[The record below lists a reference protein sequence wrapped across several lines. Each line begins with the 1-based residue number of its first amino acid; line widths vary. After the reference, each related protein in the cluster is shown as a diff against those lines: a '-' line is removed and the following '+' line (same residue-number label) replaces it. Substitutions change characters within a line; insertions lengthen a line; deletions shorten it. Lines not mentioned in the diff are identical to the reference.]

1 MQRELGTKRAN
12 GCHRKVQLVRGFLE
26 SEEKED
32 EDEDEDEGIGG
43 RIRIRVGP

>member
-32 EDEDEDEGIGG
+32 EDEDEGIGG

>member
-32 EDEDEDEGIGG
+32 EDENERIGG